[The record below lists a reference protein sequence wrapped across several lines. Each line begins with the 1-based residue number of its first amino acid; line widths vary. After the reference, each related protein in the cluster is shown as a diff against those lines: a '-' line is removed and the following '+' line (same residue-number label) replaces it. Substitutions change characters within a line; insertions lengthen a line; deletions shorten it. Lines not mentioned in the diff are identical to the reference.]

1 MRRAEPK
8 HKRITARRA
17 LDMFQALEHWLG
29 EHRLMENAS
38 ALQNRHVIERVR
50 DALKDHVLADL
61 AKVKR

>member
-29 EHRLMENAS
+29 EHRLMENAC